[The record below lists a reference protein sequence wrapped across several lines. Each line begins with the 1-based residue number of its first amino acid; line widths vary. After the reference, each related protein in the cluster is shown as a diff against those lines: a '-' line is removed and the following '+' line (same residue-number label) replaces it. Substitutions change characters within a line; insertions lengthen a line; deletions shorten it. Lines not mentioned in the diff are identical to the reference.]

1 MAEKDREQIIQI
13 IMKRHNID
21 RGIAEDIVNETQFA
35 INDAL
40 AEGKDVAEVLNDWLD
55 LAPVYLEAFL

>member
-21 RGIAEDIVNETQFA
+21 REIAEDIVNETQFA

-40 AEGKDVAEVLNDWLD
+40 AYGKDVAEVLNEWLD
-55 LAPVYLEAFL
+55 LAPVYLEAFM